1 MENDITE
8 NFNEAL
14 ENTKVEGGNIGGEN
28 ENQDYIKNFKEE
40 FSNENDSENGS
51 SEEINESVK
60 GVSFGIS
67 IPDLL
72 KLLPQDTVQDLL
84 NAPEYLAYR
93 AYSKDLDAVTKKE
106 VKPFFKAS
114 NELNKLREEVLKILV
129 KKYFPNWDGITVPPE
144 LVLAIAT
151 IHSVKSCIN
160 EAKGFT
166 AEKNYLNDKKDKK

>member
-1 MENDITE
+1 MDNDITE
-8 NFNEAL
+8 NFNTAIENAKEGEA
-14 ENTKVEGGNIGGEN
+14 TGGNLEKK
-28 ENQDYIKNFKEE
+28 DYIENFKKE
-40 FSNENDSENGS
+40 FSNEEDSENIS
-51 SEEINESVK
+51 DKEASE
-60 GVSFGIS
+60 GVEAASFGIS

-93 AYSKDLDAVTKKE
+93 AYSKDLDETTKKE
-106 VKPFFKAS
+106 IKPFFKAN
-114 NELNKLREEVLKILV
+114 NELNNLRQEVLKVLV

-144 LVLAIAT
+144 LVLTIAT

-166 AEKNYLNDKKDKK
+166 AEKNYLEKQKEKK